1 MNESYYTQKQ
11 IDKLIYEIC
20 KEICHKAE
28 IEGYSWT
35 INIPSDFGQI
45 YISGVNEMN
54 EIETIFESNSVDDF
68 FVKAGKFFTKT
79 ITMERES
86 PQRKAMIEH
95 IKDIAQKCGFSNFE
109 HYREGN
115 GIGTFYADI
124 GIEMFS
130 YNNRKKDFDE
140 QYRLFF
146 DRWVK
151 KKEYKKYKE
160 QLEAKTPS

>member
-1 MNESYYTQKQ
+1 MNEGYYTQKQ
-11 IDKLIYEIC
+11 IDELIYVIS
-20 KEICHKAE
+20 KEICNKAE
-28 IEGYSWT
+28 KEGYSA
-35 INIPSDFGQI
+35 IIHMPSDFGQA

-68 FVKAGKFFTKT
+68 FFKAGKFFTKT

-95 IKDIAQKCGFSNFE
+95 IRDIAQKCGFSNFE
-109 HYREGN
+109 HYREGS
-115 GIGTFYADI
+115 GIGTFYADK
-124 GIEMFS
+124 GVKMFS
-130 YNNRKKDFDE
+130 YNNRKDDFDK
-140 QYRLFF
+140 QYHAFF